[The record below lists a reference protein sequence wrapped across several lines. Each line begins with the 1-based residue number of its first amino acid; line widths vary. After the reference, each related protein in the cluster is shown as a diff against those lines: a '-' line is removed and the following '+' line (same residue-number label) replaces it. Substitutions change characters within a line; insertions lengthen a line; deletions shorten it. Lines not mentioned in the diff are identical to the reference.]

1 MKCIQEYLQYL
12 QQKKEY
18 DVDKTNATRSLK
30 MKKTNYVL
38 QKLQKIE
45 QHIKVNEKK
54 SKWG

>member
-1 MKCIQEYLQYL
+1 L

-18 DVDKTNATRSLK
+18 NADKTNVTKSLK
-30 MKKTNYVL
+30 MKKKNYVI
-38 QKLQKIE
+38 QKLQKID